1 LTLANES
8 NTFWTNLKNTAM
20 EIFGNVRDILINKG
34 DDVWTTTSQSSVYD
48 AIRLMGQK
56 NIGALVV
63 MDDGEVTGMLSERD
77 YSRKVVLQGRT
88 SRDTLVGEIISRPAI
103 TVSGN
108 DSIET
113 CMKLMTSRRIR
124 HLPVVE
130 DGVLKGLISMGDLVS
145 WVMQSQRHTIQQLHG
160 YISGEYPG

>member
-1 LTLANES
+1 
-8 NTFWTNLKNTAM
+8 M
-20 EIFGNVRDILINKG
+20 EIQGTVHDILQSKG
-34 DDVWTTTSQSSVYD
+34 GMVLTTTPQCTVYE
-48 AIRLMGQK
+48 AIGLMGEH

-63 MDDGEVTGMLSERD
+63 VENDQVVGVLSERD

-88 SRDTLVGEIISRPAI
+88 SRDTLVDDILSRPAI
-103 TVSGN
+103 TVEPA

-113 CMKLMTSRRIR
+113 CMKLMTNRRIR

-130 DGVLKGLISMGDLVS
+130 NGRLVGLVSMGDLVN
-145 WVMQSQRHTIQQLHG
+145 WVIQTQRHTILQLQG